1 MSNLFK
7 ELGDPIDTEIAYN
20 VGACLDIPTG
30 QPRTGMKGEMITIG
44 GVHYMN
50 GIVGQGN
57 VGKTALFLYMY
68 VMVLARYIDAQ
79 GLIYDTENSLK
90 RVRAY
95 SVAMLLATELIIN
108 MGAAIPENPKDDDDA
123 DLEPVAPEDI
133 DLVDGTSQY
142 DLHRS
147 AQFSAV
153 DYIGDEMY
161 ALVKKILKARPTNKA
176 DYIDTPFLARKKG
189 TCVRIPKPV
198 MWGVDSL
205 SMFQVEAVEE
215 MKKEAN
221 IGNKAHNIIPMQ
233 NGKAKTQMLTELPVF
248 GAKYNL
254 CTFMMGH
261 IGKQYQLDA
270 MKPNKKLLATLK
282 QDDAIKGVPEKFL
295 FTPDNV
301 FMVAGTRPLYNS
313 SSDKTAKFPR
323 DASNDAE
330 STVDLQEMTVVSLRN
345 KSGYAGAPFKLVMSQ
360 SQGILP
366 TLSEFY
372 NCQQHKRFGIGGTNV
387 LMFMELY
394 PSVSFT
400 RNTVR
405 STIDSDEKLR
415 NAMRLT
421 SEILQIGEYWPM
433 VPIEMIPKPK
443 DLYNKIIELGYDWD
457 ELLTTRGYWTP
468 DQYTNPVRFL
478 SGYDLINMMH
488 GLYVPYWMDKPTP
501 KVKGASNAKS

>member
-1 MSNLFK
+1 MSDLFK
-7 ELGDPIDTEIAYN
+7 ELGTPIDTEIAYN
-20 VGACLDIPTG
+20 VGGCLDIPTG
-30 QPRTGMKGEMITIG
+30 QPRMGMKGEMITIG

-57 VGKTALFLYMY
+57 VGKTALFLFMY
-68 VMVLARYIDAQ
+68 VMVLSRYIDSQ

-108 MGAAIPENPKDDDDA
+108 MGAAIPDNPKADEESSDDDIEPLTPA
-123 DLEPVAPEDI
+123 DMELED
-133 DLVDGTSQY
+133 DTGQY
-142 DLHRS
+142 DLRRS
-147 AQFSAV
+147 VQFSAV
-153 DYIGDEMY
+153 DFIGDEMY
-161 ALVKKILKARPTNKA
+161 ALVKNIVKKRPSNKA

-189 TCVRIPKPV
+189 ECVRIPKPV
-198 MWGVDSL
+198 LWGVDSL
-205 SMFQVEAVEE
+205 SMFQVDAVEE
-215 MKKEAN
+215 MKKGAN

-323 DASNDAE
+323 DASNDSE

-345 KSGYAGAPFKLVMSQ
+345 KSGYAGAPFKMVMSQ

-366 TLSEFY
+366 TLTEFY
-372 NCQQHKRFGIGGTNV
+372 NCQQHKRFGLGGNV
-387 LMFMELY
+387 TTMYMELR
-394 PSVSFT
+394 PTVSFT
-400 RNTVR
+400 RNTIR
-405 STIDSDEKLR
+405 TTINNDEKLR
-415 NAMRLT
+415 NAIRLT
-421 SEILQIGEYWPM
+421 SEILQIGEYWPT
-433 VPIEMIPKPK
+433 VPQDMILDPK
-443 DLYNKIIELGYDWD
+443 DIFKIIEDLGYDWD
-457 ELLTTRGYWTP
+457 ELLMTRGYWTP
-468 DQYTNPVRFL
+468 DQYTNPIRFL
-478 SGYDLINMMH
+478 SGYDVLNMVH
-488 GLYVPYWMDKPTP
+488 GLYVPYWMKKPTP
-501 KVKGASNAKS
+501 KTKGK